1 MRSIIKNFKL
11 RHKLYVYLL
20 PAIATI
26 CLSISWFFFNDTRNN
41 MASVISEQIDNS
53 SYRGRLNIKNRMKS
67 SQADINFYAKSP
79 NVSNLIMGVGFYDN
93 IDNHL
98 ASVALFEQLKNEKKE
113 LQELYILSADF
124 QVIASHTDDIF
135 YDYQKDL
142 PWIKALISKYE
153 NKYSATIKN
162 EVVETSS
169 GKKLAT
175 LGYVTIES
183 KIVGFVVITQDLR
196 VFTDFNDE
204 YALSGDG
211 RLIYTDRNGEL
222 LHSISNRDQDLL
234 QKYATSDNQSFYKT
248 DEYTWNIHH
257 NITDFGH
264 LYVLY
269 NATTY
274 YNKLDSLMLHT
285 IVITLGITIMFSV
298 LIWWLVSKLLLEPL
312 ITLGEAAH
320 SITRGEKNVT
330 ALIRNDEFGILWK
343 SIYTMA
349 TELKQS
355 NKQIKQ
361 LAYHDDLTV
370 LKNKHAFLEYV
381 RGFQEDYFSENLTSW
396 VVDISNFKQINDIH
410 GYEIGNQILIEVAVQ
425 LNKIIK
431 GFSDRH
437 NLAFDSF
444 MIARSAGDEFLI
456 FANMP
461 IGTTLSLG
469 LARSISKQ
477 MQRPISINS
486 REFKLSCYIGWEQGG
501 NSGFEVYE
509 KSDMAMHEA
518 KTTNTP
524 ILRFTGEL
532 IDRVRKN
539 QELSDGIKAALEAD
553 SFTLYYQPKCHT
565 KAPHAVNEF
574 EALIRWPTT
583 DGFISPGIFIPFAE
597 EANLIQSIDM
607 WVCERVIKDV
617 SELEELG
624 WTNFIVSFNVSGHRL
639 SDPIFIDSLRRWL
652 VRFDV
657 NPSHI
662 QIEVTEHSLIN
673 DIHNSIQAI
682 LQLRDI
688 GIGVSLDDFGTGHS
702 SLGYLKDLPI
712 SALKIDRCFI
722 QDVNLD
728 KSKKILLKHIIALG
742 QELGLQLVAEG
753 VETFDE
759 LQVLT
764 ELGCD
769 LIQGYYFFKPLP
781 FKDIIQTFDKK
792 KYIAA

>member
-1 MRSIIKNFKL
+1 MLSIMKNINL
-11 RHKLYVYLL
+11 RHKLYAYLL
-20 PAIATI
+20 PAIAAI
-26 CLSISWFFFNDTRNN
+26 CLSISWLFFNDTRNN
-41 MASVISEQIDNS
+41 MDSVISEQIDNS
-53 SYRGRLNIKNRMKS
+53 SYRGILNIKKRMKS

-79 NVSNLIMGVGFYDN
+79 NVSNLIMDAGFYDN
-93 IDNHL
+93 IDNYS

-124 QVIASHTDDIF
+124 QVITSHTDDIF

-153 NKYSATIKN
+153 NKLSATIKN
-162 EVVETSS
+162 ELVETSS
-169 GKKLAT
+169 GKKLAN
-175 LGYVTIES
+175 LGYITIES
-183 KIVGFVVITQDLR
+183 KIVGFVIITQDLR
-196 VFTDFNDE
+196 IFTDLNDE

-211 RLIYTDRNGEL
+211 RLIYADRNGEL
-222 LHSISNRDQDLL
+222 LHSINHQDQYLL
-234 QKYATSDNQSFYKT
+234 QQYETNDNQSFYKT

-264 LYVLY
+264 LYVFY
-269 NATTY
+269 NATAY
-274 YNKLDSLMLHT
+274 YNKLDSLLLQT
-285 IVITLGITIMFSV
+285 IVITIGTTILFSI

-312 ITLGEAAH
+312 IILGKAAH
-320 SITRGEKNVT
+320 DITRGEHNVT
-330 ALIRNDEFGILWK
+330 ALTSNDEFGVLWQ

-355 NKQIKQ
+355 NNQIKQ

-370 LKNKHAFLEYV
+370 LKNKHAFIEHV
-381 RGFQEDYFSENLTSW
+381 RGFQELYTSGKLTSW
-396 VVDISNFKQINDIH
+396 VIDISNFKQINDIH
-410 GYEIGNQILIEVAVQ
+410 GYEIGNKILIEVAIQ

-431 GFSDRH
+431 DFSSRH
-437 NLAFDSF
+437 NLSFDSF

-461 IGTTLSLG
+461 IETNLSIG

-477 MQRPISINS
+477 IQRPISINS
-486 REFKLSCYIGWEQGG
+486 RDFKISCYIGWEQGG

-524 ILRFTGEL
+524 ILRFTGDL
-532 IDRVRKN
+532 IDRVRRN

-553 SFTLYYQPKCHT
+553 SFILYYQPKCHT

-597 EANLIQSIDM
+597 ETNLIQSIDM

-624 WTNFIVSFNVSGHRL
+624 WTNFTVSFNVSGHRL

-657 NPSHI
+657 NPSHL
-662 QIEVTEHSLIN
+662 QIEITEHSLIN

-682 LQLRDI
+682 LQLRAI

-712 SALKIDRCFI
+712 NALKIDRCFI

-728 KSKKILLKHIIALG
+728 QSKKILLKHIIALG
-742 QELGLQLVAEG
+742 QDLGLQLVAEG
-753 VETFDE
+753 VETFEE

-781 FKDIIQTFDKK
+781 FEDIIHIFSE
-792 KYIAA
+792 KYNAA